1 METSSACPV
10 DAVLKLLAGPWTTHV
25 LWALQTHGTLR
36 FGILKRAIPGVS
48 SRLLA
53 ERLRRLTAAGFV
65 VRDCVATVPPQV
77 SYSLTGRGRKLG
89 EVLAQLQPIVKE
101 WTEQGALDRA
111 RVDSTSAIGSDHPR
125 TDIAVHGEKE

>member
-1 METSSACPV
+1 METPSPCPV

-36 FGILKRAIPGVS
+36 FGVLKRAIPGVS

-65 VRDCVATVPPQV
+65 ARSCVATVPPQV
-77 SYSLTGRGRKLG
+77 SYSLTGQGRALG
-89 EVLAQLQPIVKE
+89 EVLAQLQPIVAE
-101 WTEQGALDRA
+101 WTKQGVLGGVTEGAASENAKDAGRGLPNRGDGR
-111 RVDSTSAIGSDHPR
+111 
-125 TDIAVHGEKE
+125 

>member
-1 METSSACPV
+1 METPSPCPV

-53 ERLRRLTAAGFV
+53 DRLRRLTVAGFV
-65 VRDCVATVPPQV
+65 VRQCVASVPPQV
-77 SYSLTGRGRKLG
+77 SYSLTPRGRALG
-89 EVLAQLQPIVKE
+89 AVLGQLQPIVTE
-101 WTEQGALDRA
+101 WTEQATLDDASAGPATEAASDA
-111 RVDSTSAIGSDHPR
+111 RTVSPTR
-125 TDIAVHGEKE
+125 GEPG